1 MIVSGISLLL
11 CLGKSRAMFICSNV
25 GVFGRLQQFWR
36 FMGLNILFKKCF
48 KSCSLFCLVAHEFIS
63 CMGWATVFSVFLVH
77 CTQIILDSLM
87 HITHVSLYKK
97 KTSLS
102 CRFFGQHKQQSSAQ
116 QLLEDGHFERP
127 TRAAVIFMP
136 YYTPYWQKIAPWA
149 VARWHRALL

>member
-1 MIVSGISLLL
+1 
-11 CLGKSRAMFICSNV
+11 
-25 GVFGRLQQFWR
+25 
-36 FMGLNILFKKCF
+36 MGLNILFKKCF

-87 HITHVSLYKK
+87 HITHVSLYIYIYKP
-97 KTSLS
+97 S
-102 CRFFGQHKQQSSAQ
+102 QQQSSAQ